1 MHIDGQCFCGKVA
14 YEAELVSPDISLC
27 HCSDC
32 QALSGSPYRA
42 TATARQADFRVT
54 RGEAAK
60 YVKTGSSGLKSAQY
74 FCATCGSNLYRI
86 GENDDKVG
94 IRIGT
99 IRQRHDLKPADQSW
113 LKSALPWSEDL
124 SAVPERTGPGV

>member
-1 MHIDGQCFCGKVA
+1 MRIDGTCFCGEIA
-14 YEAELVSPDISLC
+14 YEAGLLSPEISLC

-54 RGEAAK
+54 KGEPAH

-74 FCATCGSNLYRI
+74 FCRTCGSNLYRI

-99 IRQRHDLKPADQSW
+99 IRQRHQLRPTDQTW
-113 LKSALPWSEDL
+113 LQSGLEWAQDIRE
-124 SAVPERTGPGV
+124 VPVRLE

>member
-1 MHIDGQCFCGKVA
+1 MRIDGHCLCGAVA
-14 YEAELVSPDISLC
+14 YEAILLSPDIAIC

-42 TATARQADFRVT
+42 TATARQGDFSVT
-54 RGEAAK
+54 RGEARH
-60 YVKTGSSGLKSAQY
+60 YVKTGTSGLKSAQY

-99 IRQRHDLKPADQSW
+99 IRQRHQLKPSDQAW
-113 LKSALPWSEDL
+113 LKSALGWTEDL
-124 SAVPERTGPGV
+124 SAIPERTGPGV